1 MSSPPGPPPGPPIP
15 EYSVEQPANISNDY
29 NAMLDERKDK
39 PDKIE
44 QLLFEDIWNIA
55 QTRGITWKK
64 QEQEFKEEWEMQ
76 TEPRQD
82 WSEWLKTK
90 VQKLIQQYFTPSE
103 MAVAFYKMR
112 EERGKEEA
120 IDGRMFTSLWN
131 IARWR
136 QTDWTTVEKKLH
148 EEFDLVYEADGTELD
163 RVEWMKDRVPRE
175 EKIFKGLSE
184 IARNKGN
191 TNVYRE
197 LDVFRMEFEKQEE
210 AGDWYN
216 WLEKRIKKETD
227 EQAQRKFQKDQE
239 IFRAQDE
246 KAEKEMQANKFAK
259 GERELAAMRGKMVD
273 AIVEKDDWADK
284 EKLYLGPTRSQ
295 LGRAGKMLFFA
306 DKGFD
311 SPKHFWPRIMPRKKE
326 VTVGGKRTRTKRR
339 GKSRT
344 KRRRG
349 RRRKSGRVRGK
360 SRTARRRKSRR
371 YRRKSRR
378 RMR

>member
-1 MSSPPGPPPGPPIP
+1 
-15 EYSVEQPANISNDY
+15 
-29 NAMLDERKDK
+29 MLDERKDK